1 MSLFRE
7 MEIIDELAAEYY
19 ANPTKENFKHYQKM
33 QNLFFKHVKQKR
45 NDITA
50 NFRDNLHLWNTTPHR
65 ATDNE
70 R

>member
-1 MSLFRE
+1 

-33 QNLFFKHVKQKR
+33 QNLFFKHVKQKS
-45 NDITA
+45 NDITTD
-50 NFRDNLHLWNTTPHR
+50 FRYNLHLRSTTPHR
-65 ATDNE
+65 AIDNE